1 MTEPSSA
8 PTLDPPAVS
17 TSPPKGRLTRVM
29 ATMVVLLAIDQLTKW
44 IAIETLRGRPR
55 MSFFF
60 DTFRL
65 VYAENTGV
73 FLGLGQNLPE
83 IVRFGFFTVAVG
95 AVLVVMLFQTV
106 RAPASDNWIVIALT
120 LIVSGGFGNLID
132 RIIHDG
138 VVIDF
143 MNMGIG
149 GLRTGI
155 FNVADMCITAGV
167 FIFLGGE
174 LVRSRRHKRDRG
186 QAEKAVAGSR

>member
-8 PTLDPPAVS
+8 PTLDPPAAS

-174 LVRSRRHKRDRG
+174 LVRSRQHKRDRE
-186 QAEKAVAGSR
+186 QSKEAVSGEQ

>member
-1 MTEPSSA
+1 MIEPSPA
-8 PTLDPPAVS
+8 PTPDPSPAS
-17 TSPPKGRLTRVM
+17 ASPPKGRLPRVI
-29 ATMVVLLAIDQLTKW
+29 ATLLVLLAVDQLTKW
-44 IAIETLRGRPR
+44 IAVETLRGRPR
-55 MSFFF
+55 MTFFF

-106 RAPASDNWIVIALT
+106 RAPPSDNWIVIALT
-120 LIVSGGFGNLID
+120 LIVAGGFGNLID
-132 RIIHDG
+132 RLIHDG

-174 LVRSRRHKRDRG
+174 LVRSRKHKRDPG
-186 QAEKAVAGSR
+186 QAEGSSTG

>member
-1 MTEPSSA
+1 MTEPSAA
-8 PTLDPPAVS
+8 PPPDPPHAS
-17 TSPPKGRLTRVM
+17 ASPPKGRVFRVI
-29 ATMVVLLAIDQLTKW
+29 ATMLVLLTVDQLTKW
-44 IAIETLRGRPR
+44 IAVETLRGRPR
-55 MSFFF
+55 MTYFF

-83 IVRFGFFTVAVG
+83 FVRFGFFTVAVG

-106 RAPASDNWIVIALT
+106 RAPPSDNWIVIALT

-132 RIIHDG
+132 RILHDG

-155 FNVADMCITAGV
+155 FNVADMSITAGV

-174 LVRSRRHKRDRG
+174 IVRSRHHKRDR
-186 QAEKAVAGSR
+186 EKSETAVSGKQ